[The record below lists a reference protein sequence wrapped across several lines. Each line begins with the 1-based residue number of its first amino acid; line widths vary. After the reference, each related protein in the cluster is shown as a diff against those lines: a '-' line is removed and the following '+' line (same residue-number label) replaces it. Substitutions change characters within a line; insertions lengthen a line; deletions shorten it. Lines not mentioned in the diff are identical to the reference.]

1 MKKNLPHQKRRRSLP
16 VTGAASSQVD
26 RNRVLEGKVAVV
38 TGAGSGLGRATARL
52 MAELGAS
59 VVVLSLKRDEVETV
73 VKEVHSSGGKA
84 RGLAADVSDASTP
97 SRMMQS
103 AVEAFGRL
111 DILVNNAAYF
121 ERQEVLKMPGNAWQ
135 KMIDVIYSAAFRLSQ
150 AAARQMVEQRQ
161 PCYIVN
167 VTSIE
172 GSYADAGA
180 SHYGSA
186 KGALNQLTRC
196 LAVEL
201 APHNILVNAVEPGF
215 IDTPMSVVDGK
226 NELED
231 ETYLEWYVRRRKIP
245 LARAARPEEVAEAIV
260 FLASPLNSYI
270 TGHVL
275 TVDGGLTCT
284 F

>member
-1 MKKNLPHQKRRRSLP
+1 MKTKPKPNKAGAGKLDRSQLL
-16 VTGAASSQVD
+16 A
-26 RNRVLEGKVAVV
+26 GKVAVV
-38 TGAGSGLGRATARL
+38 TGAGSGMGRATAGL
-52 MAELGAS
+52 MAELGAA
-59 VVVLSLKRDEVETV
+59 VIVLSLKANEVEKV
-73 VKEVHSSGGKA
+73 VKEIERTGGKA
-84 RGLAADVSDASTP
+84 KGAVADVSDSSTP
-97 SRMMQS
+97 ERMVKT
-103 AVEAFGRL
+103 ALEAFGRL

-121 ERQEVLKMPGNAWQ
+121 ERQDVFTMPQGAWQ

-150 AAARQMVEQRQ
+150 AAASEMKEGG
-161 PCYIVN
+161 YIVN

-172 GSYADAGA
+172 GSYADPGA
-180 SHYGSA
+180 PHYGSA

-201 APHNILVNAVEPGF
+201 APHNILVNAVAPGF
-215 IDTPMSVVDGK
+215 IDTPMSIVNGK

-245 LARAARPEEVAEAIV
+245 LARAGRPEEVAEAIV
-260 FLASPLNSYI
+260 FLASPLNRYI
-270 TGHVL
+270 TGHIL

>member
-1 MKKNLPHQKRRRSLP
+1 MKTNRQRKRVGTRKL
-16 VTGAASSQVD
+16 D
-26 RNRVLEGKVAVV
+26 RARILAGKVAVV

-59 VVVLSLKRDEVETV
+59 VIGLSLKRDEVETL
-73 VKEVHSSGGKA
+73 VKEVQSQGGKA
-84 RGLAADVSDASTP
+84 YGLVADVSNASTP
-97 SRMMQS
+97 TRMMQS

-121 ERQEVLKMPGNAWQ
+121 ERQEVLKMPDDAWQ
-135 KMIDVIYSAAFRLSQ
+135 KMIDVIYSAAFRLAQ
-150 AAARQMVEQRQ
+150 AAARQMVQQ
-161 PCYIVN
+161 GQAGYIVN

-172 GSYADAGA
+172 GSYADPGA
-180 SHYGSA
+180 AHYGSA

-201 APHNILVNAVEPGF
+201 APHNILVNAVAPGF
-215 IDTPMSVVDGK
+215 LDTPMSVVDGK

-231 ETYLEWYVRRRKIP
+231 EAYQEWYVRRRKIP
-245 LARAARPEEVAEAIV
+245 LARAARPEEVAEAIA

>member
-1 MKKNLPHQKRRRSLP
+1 MKENPSPKPTADSKLDRRRIF
-16 VTGAASSQVD
+16 Q
-26 RNRVLEGKVAVV
+26 GKVAVV

-52 MAELGAS
+52 MADLGAS

-73 VKEVHSSGGKA
+73 TKEIQSNGGKA
-84 RGLAADVSDASTP
+84 HGLVADVADTSTP
-97 SRMMQS
+97 TRMRQS
-103 AVEAFGRL
+103 AVEEFGRL
-111 DILVNNAAYF
+111 DVLVNNAACF
-121 ERQEVLKMPGNAWQ
+121 ERQEVLKMPDDAWQ
-135 KMIDVIYSAAFRLSQ
+135 KMIDLIYSAAFRLSQ
-150 AAARQMVEQRQ
+150 AAARQMTQRGQ
-161 PCYIVN
+161 GGYIVN

-180 SHYGSA
+180 AHYGSA

-201 APHNILVNAVEPGF
+201 APHNILVNAVAPGF

-231 ETYLEWYVRRRKIP
+231 EAYLEWYVRRRKIP
-245 LARAARPEEVAEAIV
+245 LARAARPEEVAEAVV

>member
-1 MKKNLPHQKRRRSLP
+1 MKANRHAKRLSARKLHRSRIL
-16 VTGAASSQVD
+16 A
-26 RNRVLEGKVAVV
+26 GKVAVV
-38 TGAGSGLGRATARL
+38 TGAGSGMGRATARL

-59 VVVLSLKRDEVETV
+59 VVVLSLKREEVENV
-73 VKEVHSSGGKA
+73 VKEIRAAAGKA
-84 RGLAADVSDASTP
+84 QGLVADVSGSSTP
-97 SRMMQS
+97 ARMVRS
-103 AVEAFGRL
+103 AREAFGRL

-121 ERQEVLKMPGNAWQ
+121 ERQEVFIMPESAWQ
-135 KMIDVIYSAAFRLSQ
+135 KMIDVIYSAAFRLAQ
-150 AAARQMVEQRQ
+150 AAARQMTQQGQ
-161 PCYIVN
+161 PGYIIN

-180 SHYGSA
+180 PHYGSA

-201 APHNILVNAVEPGF
+201 APHNILVNAVAPGF

-231 ETYLEWYVRRRKIP
+231 EAYLEWYVRRRKIP
-245 LARAARPEEVAEAIV
+245 LARAGKPEEVAEAIV
-260 FLASPLNSYI
+260 FLASPLNGYI
-270 TGHVL
+270 TGHIL

>member
-1 MKKNLPHQKRRRSLP
+1 MKSNPPPKR
-16 VTGAASSQVD
+16 ASASIL
-26 RNRVLEGKVAVV
+26 NRARILQGKVAVV

-59 VVVLSLKRDEVETV
+59 VVVLSLRRDEVETV
-73 VKEVHSSGGKA
+73 VKEIQSKGGKA
-84 RGLAADVSDASTP
+84 RGLVADVAAASTP
-97 SRMMQS
+97 GRMVRS
-103 AVEAFGRL
+103 AIQAFGRV

-121 ERQEVLKMPGNAWQ
+121 ERQEVLKMPHNAWQ
-135 KMIDVIYSAAFRLSQ
+135 KMIDVIYSAAFRLAQ
-150 AAARQMVEQRQ
+150 AAARQMARQ
-161 PCYIVN
+161 GGAGYIVS

-180 SHYGSA
+180 AHYGSA

-201 APHNILVNAVEPGF
+201 APHHILVNAVAPGF

-231 ETYLEWYVRRRKIP
+231 ELYLEWYVRRRKIP
-245 LARAARPEEVAEAIV
+245 LARAARPEEVAEAIA

>member
-1 MKKNLPHQKRRRSLP
+1 MKRNPSPKPAGTSKLDRRRIL
-16 VTGAASSQVD
+16 Q
-26 RNRVLEGKVAVV
+26 GKVAVV

-73 VKEVHSSGGKA
+73 TKEIQSQGGKA
-84 RGLAADVSDASTP
+84 RGLVADVAAASTLG
-97 SRMMQS
+97 RLVQI
-103 AVEAFGRL
+103 AIQAFGRL

-121 ERQEVLKMPGNAWQ
+121 ERQEVLKMPDDAWQ

-150 AAARQMVEQRQ
+150 AAARQMVQQGETG
-161 PCYIVN
+161 YIVN

-172 GSYADAGA
+172 GSYADPGA
-180 SHYGSA
+180 AHYGSA

-201 APHNILVNAVEPGF
+201 APHNILVNAVAPGF

-231 ETYLEWYVRRRKIP
+231 EMYLEWYVRRRKIP
-245 LARAARPEEVAEAIV
+245 LARAARPEEIAEAIV

>member
-1 MKKNLPHQKRRRSLP
+1 
-16 VTGAASSQVD
+16 
-26 RNRVLEGKVAVV
+26 VAVV

-59 VVVLSLKRDEVETV
+59 VIVLSLKRAEVETV
-73 VKEVHSSGGKA
+73 VKEIQSKGGKA
-84 RGLAADVSDASTP
+84 HGLVADVSDASTP
-97 SRMMQS
+97 SRMTQG
-103 AVEAFGRL
+103 AVETFGRL

-121 ERQEVLKMPGNAWQ
+121 ERQEVLKMPEDAWQ
-135 KMIDVIYSAAFRLSQ
+135 KMIDVIHSAAFRLSQ
-150 AAARQMVEQRQ
+150 AAARQMTQQ
-161 PCYIVN
+161 GQAGYIIN

-172 GSYADAGA
+172 GSYVDPGA
-180 SHYGSA
+180 AHYGSA

-201 APHNILVNAVEPGF
+201 APHNILVNAVAPGF

-231 ETYLEWYVRRRKIP
+231 QAYLEWYVRRRKIP
-245 LARAARPEEVAEAIV
+245 LARAARPEEIAEAIL

>member
-1 MKKNLPHQKRRRSLP
+1 MKKELPKS
-16 VTGAASSQVD
+16 TAASKLD
-26 RNRVLEGKVAVV
+26 RTRILEGKVAVV

-59 VVVLSLKRDEVETV
+59 VIVLSLKRAEVETV
-73 VKEVHSSGGKA
+73 VKEIQSKGAKA
-84 RGLAADVSDASTP
+84 HGLVADVSDASTP
-97 SRMMQS
+97 SRMTQG
-103 AVEAFGRL
+103 AVETFGRL

-121 ERQEVLKMPGNAWQ
+121 ERQEVLKMPEDAWQ
-135 KMIDVIYSAAFRLSQ
+135 KMIDVIHSAAFRS
-150 AAARQMVEQRQ
+150 
-161 PCYIVN
+161 
-167 VTSIE
+167 
-172 GSYADAGA
+172 
-180 SHYGSA
+180 SA

-201 APHNILVNAVEPGF
+201 APHKILVNAVAPGF

-231 ETYLEWYVRRRKIP
+231 QAYLEWYVRRRKIP
-245 LARAARPEEVAEAIV
+245 LARAARPEEIAEAIL

>member
-1 MKKNLPHQKRRRSLP
+1 MKTNQKPKRLSATKLDRSRIL
-16 VTGAASSQVD
+16 VG
-26 RNRVLEGKVAVV
+26 RVAVV
-38 TGAGSGLGRATARL
+38 TGAGSGIGRAAARL
-52 MAELGAS
+52 MAGLGAS
-59 VVVLSLKRDEVETV
+59 VVVLSLKREDVENG
-73 VKEVHSSGGKA
+73 VKEIRAAGGNA
-84 RGLAADVSDASTP
+84 QGLVANVSDGATP
-97 SRMMQS
+97 ARMVHT
-103 AVEAFGRL
+103 AVEAFGHL

-121 ERQEVLKMPGNAWQ
+121 ERQDVLAMTGRAWQ

-150 AAARQMVEQRQ
+150 AAARQMRRQ
-161 PCYIVN
+161 GVPGYIVN
-167 VTSIE
+167 ITSIE

-180 SHYGSA
+180 PHYGSA

-201 APHNILVNAVEPGF
+201 APHHILVNAVAPGF

-231 ETYLEWYVRRRKIP
+231 EAYLEWYVRRRKIP
-245 LARAARPEEVAEAIV
+245 LARAGKPEEVAEAIV
-260 FLASPLNSYI
+260 FLASPLNRYI

>member
-1 MKKNLPHQKRRRSLP
+1 MKTNRKPKQLRARKL
-16 VTGAASSQVD
+16 D
-26 RNRVLEGKVAVV
+26 RARILAGKVAVI
-38 TGAGSGLGRATARL
+38 TGAGSGMGRATARL

-59 VVVLSLKRDEVETV
+59 VVVLSLKRDEVENV
-73 VKEVHSSGGKA
+73 VKEIRVAGGKA
-84 RGLAADVSDASTP
+84 QGLVADVSDASTP
-97 SRMMQS
+97 MGMVRT
-103 AVEAFGRL
+103 ADEGFGRL

-121 ERQEVLKMPGNAWQ
+121 ERQNVFEMPERAWQ
-135 KMIDVIYSAAFRLSQ
+135 KMMDVICSAAFRLSQ
-150 AAARQMVEQRQ
+150 AAARQMTKQGEAG
-161 PCYIVN
+161 YIVN

-172 GSYADAGA
+172 ASYADAGA
-180 SHYGSA
+180 PHYGSA
-186 KGALNQLTRC
+186 KGGLNQLTRC

-201 APHNILVNAVEPGF
+201 APHKILVNAVAPGF

-245 LARAARPEEVAEAIV
+245 LARAGKPEEVAEAIV
-260 FLASPLNSYI
+260 FLASPLNSYV